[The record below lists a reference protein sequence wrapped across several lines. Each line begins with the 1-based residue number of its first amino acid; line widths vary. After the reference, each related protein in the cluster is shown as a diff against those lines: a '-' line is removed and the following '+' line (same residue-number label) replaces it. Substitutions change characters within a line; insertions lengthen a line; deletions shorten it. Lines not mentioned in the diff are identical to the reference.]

1 MFKVWLSRFEAFV
14 LANLNKVWVVA
25 LIAAFVAALTSL
37 TGITLVEGPEPALT
51 FPTFYQDDQGQV
63 FGPTVTAPIDPAHF
77 WVGNSWK
84 FSSIWGDS
92 MYYRYGTLHGLDGVI
107 APYRYRI
114 FPIYLSQLIFS
125 FNRDEQLSWVL
136 MNVFAVA
143 GAAAITSYLAV
154 KALKAPA
161 GLAIVV
167 PALICALPPIMYTVG
182 FIAVDPLTVFFSA
195 LIALA
200 LWKKSVPIFL
210 IGAVAGVLT
219 KEILAVAAVAWFLQA
234 FSEFRKSKKWKPFI
248 QQVAVAAVPVLAFV
262 TVRLVMG
269 APILEVN
276 YGFDLAAGEL
286 PNYWTRFGSW
296 DGIYTFVVSIL
307 GAWTFLW
314 FGIAKWR
321 SLRWMSSYAFLMLGG
336 LLVSA
341 ALFSSRV
348 MRIMAPLGPMLA
360 LGLIAILQTYAAT
373 RTSRRK

>member
-1 MFKVWLSRFEAFV
+1 MFKSLRAKVEVFA
-14 LANLNKVWVVA
+14 LANLNKVWVAAV
-25 LIAAFVAALTSL
+25 LAAFIAALTSL

-63 FGPTVTAPIDPAHF
+63 FGPTVTAPVDPSHF

-143 GAAAITSYLAV
+143 GAAAITAYLAV
-154 KALKAPA
+154 KALKAPV
-161 GLAIVV
+161 GLAIVL
-167 PALICALPPIMYTVG
+167 PALTCALPPIMYTVG

-195 LIALA
+195 LILLA
-200 LWKKSVPIFL
+200 LWRKSIPIFVVAA
-210 IGAVAGVLT
+210 IGGVLT
-219 KEILAVAAVAWFLQA
+219 KEILAVAGVAWFLNA
-234 FSEFRKSKKWKPFI
+234 FGEFRRSKELKPLI
-248 QQVAVAAVPVLAFV
+248 LNSIVAALPFLAFV

-286 PNYWTRFGSW
+286 PNYWTRFASW
-296 DGIYTFVVSIL
+296 QGIYVFVVSIL

-314 FGIAKWR
+314 FGVWKWR
-321 SLRWMSSYAFLMLGG
+321 SITWMRSYAFLALGG

-348 MRIMAPLGPMLA
+348 MRIMAPLAPMLV
-360 LGLIAILQTYAAT
+360 LGLIAILQAYAAT
-373 RTSRRK
+373 KTSRQK